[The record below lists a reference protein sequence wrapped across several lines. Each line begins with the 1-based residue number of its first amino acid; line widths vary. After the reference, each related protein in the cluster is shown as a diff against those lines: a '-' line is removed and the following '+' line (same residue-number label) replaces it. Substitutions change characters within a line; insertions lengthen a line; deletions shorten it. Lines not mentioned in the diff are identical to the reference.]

1 MILIFDHF
9 FVDLAFQSSIE
20 RKDMI
25 KQVLLVGAGGAV
37 GSIFRFLI
45 SEITGRYYVQSFPLA
60 TFVIN
65 VLGCFI
71 IGLLVNMLPANANLK
86 LILIVGFCGGFTTF
100 STFARESMD
109 LINQQQSFLALLY
122 VVASSVVGITAV
134 WVGMQISK

>member
-1 MILIFDHF
+1 
-9 FVDLAFQSSIE
+9 
-20 RKDMI
+20 MI

-60 TFVIN
+60 IN